1 MSTPAAVIFATH
13 AGGETLDR
21 DAKGGNPF
29 ASALIELAGGE
40 AQRLG
45 VLAEA
50 LRARTHANSAGLQSP
65 QWVDLPVDRL
75 WQWRPAADGSTGA
88 RAALVLIVS
97 EYPEAGGWPLFG
109 AARDER
115 RITTCMAANGFAVTA
130 GIAPERAA
138 LVQALHTFAARSRTC
153 ETAVIYSTGH
163 GVECAGETYLLPA
176 DYPFAEGY
184 TAPLLEEHAVPLRL
198 LRDACVARNT
208 NLVFFAG
215 CRTRVGAVGQ
225 D

>member
-1 MSTPAAVIFATH
+1 LSTRAAVIFATR
-13 AGGETLDR
+13 AGGKTLDR

-29 ASALIELAGGE
+29 ATALIELADGE
-40 AQRLG
+40 QPSLG
-45 VLAEA
+45 MFADS
-50 LRARTHANSAGLQSP
+50 LRGRTEANSAGLQSP
-65 QWVDLPVDRL
+65 EWIDLPVDRP
-75 WQWRPAADGSTGA
+75 WRWRPAANGSSGL

-97 EYPEAGGWPLFG
+97 DYPESGGWPLFG
-109 AARDER
+109 AAWDER
-115 RITTCMAANGFAVTA
+115 RISACMAANGFAVTA

-138 LVQALHTFAARSRTC
+138 LRQALHAFAARSRAC

-184 TAPLLEEHAVPLRL
+184 AESLLEKRALPMRALRE
-198 LRDACVARNT
+198 ACVARDT

-215 CRTRVGAVGQ
+215 CRTCV
-225 D
+225 